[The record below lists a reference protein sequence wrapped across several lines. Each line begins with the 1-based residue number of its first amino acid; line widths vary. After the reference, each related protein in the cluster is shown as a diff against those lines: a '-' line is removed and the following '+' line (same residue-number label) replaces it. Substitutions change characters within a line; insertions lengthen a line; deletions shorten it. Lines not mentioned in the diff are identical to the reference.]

1 MADVTEAGRTESA
14 RLSNSEESGSGT
26 SSAVLPAVLRQHAP
40 RTRALAVPAGSWLSF
55 FEPLGGSTLSS
66 LRTADLQA
74 PGSHYWLVPT
84 SVDAGRS
91 VPHRPR

>member
-14 RLSNSEESGSGT
+14 RAQQQRRVGVGYLECFAARGAPAARATHWCASCSGWRV
-26 SSAVLPAVLRQHAP
+26 AV
-40 RTRALAVPAGSWLSF
+40 F

-66 LRTADLQA
+66 LHTADLQA